1 VSKQFGYWSDLSAI
15 KLSDDNKSWVHA
27 ARPGTYQHP
36 QYGKIEFTFD
46 VLRSLADSVNNKV
59 RGIDIDID
67 YDHKSDA
74 AMGGKAAGWV
84 RETRVDNDGLW
95 LHVEWTETAAKAI
108 KSKEYKYFSPE
119 FTDEWVDPNG
129 TKHTNVLFGGGITN
143 RPFLKNLLPVNLSEL
158 TFNAPPVINDPNP
171 NPNPEGVEMKL
182 SDLAKLIGLAETA
195 TQEEVTAKLTAMQ
208 QPTPPPTPPAPV
220 LTIPDSIKQLAE
232 QNPLVK
238 QMMALY
244 EASAQQNR
252 ENTQKLKEQAVMFK
266 LNELDGSKIALAP
279 TLRKDIQELA
289 TAIPVELSEKFWEIV
304 TKLHEGTAAMV
315 QLGEI
320 GGAHVRQVEAP
331 DAVLQFNELVNA
343 AVASGAAKDAIDAYG
358 IVAAQN
364 PTAYRDY
371 TRAVSI
377 KD

>member
-15 KLSDDNKSWVHA
+15 QLSDDNKSWVHA

-46 VLRSLADSVNNKV
+46 VLRSLADSVNNRV
-59 RGIDIDID
+59 RGIDVDID
-67 YDHKSDA
+67 YDHKSDV

-84 RETRVDNDGLW
+84 RETKVDNDGLW

-108 KSKEYKYFSPE
+108 KNKEYKYFSPE
-119 FTDEWVDPNG
+119 FTDEWVDPTG

-158 TFNAPPVINDPNP
+158 TFNQPEKKEPIT
-171 NPNPEGVEMKL
+171 NPEGVEMKL
-182 SDLAKLIGLAETA
+182 SELAKLIGLPETA
-195 TQEEVTAKLTAMQ
+195 TEAEVTAKLNEMQ
-208 QPTPPPTPPAPV
+208 QTPPPVVTPPVPV
-220 LTIPDSIKQLAE
+220 LTMPENIKALAE

-238 QMMALY
+238 QMMMLY
-244 EASAQQNR
+244 EASARQNL
-252 ENTQKLKEQAVMFK
+252 ENTQKLKEQAVQFK
-266 LNELDGSKIALAP
+266 LAELDSEKIALAP

-289 TAIPVELSEKFWEIV
+289 LAIPTELSEKYWEV
-304 TKLHEGTAAMV
+304 VKRLHDGTSAMV

-320 GGAHVRQVEAP
+320 GGAHVRHLETG
-331 DAVLQFNELVNA
+331 DAVSKFNELVLA
-343 AVASGAAKDAIDAYG
+343 AVSSGQAKDTIEAYSL
-358 IVAAQN
+358 VAAQD
-364 PTAYRDY
+364 PGAYRDY